1 MHTHTQESAAAGPLL
16 ALLALDWLLLLRCG
30 DVHPHPGPPKKRSVP
45 PAASGGGGGG
55 SGGGDDDAG
64 RSTTCHALKASLAGG
79 TRAVRMAQH
88 DVNVYVNFA
97 NCWRFHGMHAL
108 KWCLGV
114 ACGLAIQPPQQPPP
128 QQQHQQQPQQ
138 QEEQQQHHH
147 HQPPQQQQP
156 PQQPQLSSDARF
168 LQALLHEHGIAI
180 LLRQMVV
187 YDVQR
192 SRAQR
197 SDHAALLHA
206 YGQRCGWQR
215 LTAPAELDD
224 SQIVRCAAGQL
235 ARQLHANLARML
247 AEPVLPGFVT
257 HTMQLVRAC
266 CCPRRPCMC
275 VYA

>member
-1 MHTHTQESAAAGPLL
+1 LVLSAAAGPLL

-30 DVHPHPGPPKKRSVP
+30 DVHPHPGPPKKQSVP
-45 PAASGGGGGG
+45 PAAGGGGGG
-55 SGGGDDDAG
+55 DDAG

-88 DVNVYVNFA
+88 DVLSVYVDFA
-97 NCWRFHGMHAL
+97 NSWRFHGMHAL

-114 ACGLAIQPPQQPPP
+114 ACGLAMQPPQQPPP

-138 QEEQQQHHH
+138 QEEQQHHHH
-147 HQPPQQQQP
+147 HQPPQQQQQP
-156 PQQPQLSSDARF
+156 PQQPQLSRDASF

-187 YDVQR
+187 YNVQR
-192 SRAQR
+192 SRAQQ
-197 SDHAALLHA
+197 SENAALLHA
-206 YGQRCGWQR
+206 YGQRCGWQP
-215 LTAPAELDD
+215 LAAPAELDD
-224 SQIVRCAAGQL
+224 SQVVSCAAGQL

-257 HTMQLVRAC
+257 STI
-266 CCPRRPCMC
+266 
-275 VYA
+275 